1 MRRAAQVVGLRGR
14 GSRSPRGLP
23 AHPSPPPGPFVT
35 VAWRPHPL
43 SYLRRLCLRV
53 ASAAVESG
61 LCMSPGALP
70 GPDPLRAI
78 PGVLVEGGYRGAR
91 PLQRGLRPQSWVI

>member
-1 MRRAAQVVGLRGR
+1 MRAGLQ
-14 GSRSPRGLP
+14 L
-23 AHPSPPPGPFVT
+23 
-35 VAWRPHPL
+35 L

-70 GPDPLRAI
+70 GPDPCARFLACLLKGAI
-78 PGVLVEGGYRGAR
+78 EGLDLCSEAYALNRG
-91 PLQRGLRPQSWVI
+91 

>member
-1 MRRAAQVVGLRGR
+1 MRAGLQ
-14 GSRSPRGLP
+14 L
-23 AHPSPPPGPFVT
+23 
-35 VAWRPHPL
+35 L

>member
-1 MRRAAQVVGLRGR
+1 MRAGLQ
-14 GSRSPRGLP
+14 L
-23 AHPSPPPGPFVT
+23 
-35 VAWRPHPL
+35 L

-78 PGVLVEGGYRGAR
+78 PGVLVEGG
-91 PLQRGLRPQSWVI
+91 L